1 MRMRLP
7 SIGEII
13 RPPPEGEEEGYDDGE
28 FGMDLDGGSCPLP
41 RERPRSFSFKPSET
55 PAERG
60 THSPRLISRDGSECL
75 SRGTCARSRRTRTA
89 G

>member
-60 THSPRLISRDGSECL
+60 CL